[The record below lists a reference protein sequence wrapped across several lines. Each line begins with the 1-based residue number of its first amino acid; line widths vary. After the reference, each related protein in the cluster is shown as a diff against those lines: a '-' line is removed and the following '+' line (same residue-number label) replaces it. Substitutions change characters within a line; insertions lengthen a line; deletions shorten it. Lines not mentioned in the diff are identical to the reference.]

1 MLIYRAGRCCTAWK
15 GKVRF
20 VIDLSKSSVENN
32 LRLLVDKLFSLP
44 EVACIKIRALEIRR
58 NNQNEMIKAAVNE
71 CYHDIYSDMDLCVVV
86 TLPVESEISPDA
98 YGKHMEHWGFPRD
111 AILGLCVV
119 PDKCLYR
126 IVCKNGMRYDLEFE
140 FVFQENAPFINLKP
154 RKKQY
159 SNANWPIENIN
170 RFWFVQI
177 QALGKLYRNDFLISS
192 HLANVNIN
200 ETLVQ
205 QMVLRDMKY
214 NTNHHRYGY
223 REELTFSKYM
233 GQCPYKSGDA
243 AFDDIADK
251 IYSAALAYDELARA
265 FYDDYEPRSKI
276 FFDIW
281 KCYSE
286 TGTF

>member
-1 MLIYRAGRCCTAWK
+1 MSI
-15 GKVRF
+15 
-20 VIDLSKSSVENN
+20 VIDLSKSSVEKNF
-32 LRLLVDKLFSLP
+32 RLLVDKLLSLP
-44 EVACIKIRALEIRR
+44 EVVCIKIRELEINR
-58 NNQNEMIKAAVNE
+58 NNKKETIQSAVNE

-98 YGKHMEHWGFPRD
+98 YGKHMERWGFPRET
-111 AILGLCVV
+111 ILGVCYV
-119 PDKCLYR
+119 PDKNLYR
-126 IVCKNGMRYDLEFE
+126 IICKNGMRYDLEFE
-140 FVFQENAPFINLKP
+140 FVFQENAPLLNLKP
-154 RKKQY
+154 ENMQY
-159 SNANWPIENIN
+159 SNANWPIENID

-177 QALGKLYRNDFLISS
+177 QALGKLCRNDFLISS

-223 REELTFSKYM
+223 REELIFSKYM
-233 GQCPYKSGDA
+233 GQCPYKSGNA
-243 AFDDIADK
+243 AFDDIADR

-265 FYDDYEPRSKI
+265 FYDDYEPRSKM

-286 TGTF
+286 TSTV